1 MEGRCVP
8 ALAFFISRP
17 GMTMMTLGERISEDM
32 KAAMRSGDKVR
43 LETLRTLRAH
53 LIELS
58 KRGDGVVI
66 TADDELSV
74 LLTAV
79 KKRKEA
85 IELFEKG
92 GRPELAKQ
100 EQHELEIINS
110 YLPKAVTTDEALA
123 IIEGIIA
130 QTGAQSAKDFAKVMP
145 LAMKELKGRLD
156 GKVVQEL
163 VRSKLQG

>member
-1 MEGRCVP
+1 
-8 ALAFFISRP
+8 
-17 GMTMMTLGERISEDM
+17 MTLSERISEDM
-32 KAAMRSGDKVR
+32 KTAMRSGDKLR

-58 KRGDGVVI
+58 KRGDGKSI

-74 LLTAV
+74 LMTAA

-85 IELFEKG
+85 IELYQQG
-92 GRPELAKQ
+92 GRHELAQQ
-100 EQHELEIINS
+100 EEQELRIITS
-110 YLPKAVTTDEALA
+110 YLPQPVTQEEAA
-123 IIEGIIA
+123 QIVARIISE
-130 QTGAQSAKDFAKVMP
+130 TGAQSAKDFGKVMP

-163 VRSKLQG
+163 VKAKLQE